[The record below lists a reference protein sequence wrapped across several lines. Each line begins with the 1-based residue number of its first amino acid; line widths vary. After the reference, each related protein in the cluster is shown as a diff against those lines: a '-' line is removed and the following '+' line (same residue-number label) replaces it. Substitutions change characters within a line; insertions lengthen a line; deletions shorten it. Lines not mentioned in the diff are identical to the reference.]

1 MTVDS
6 VAFRFPAELKVVVA
20 VDEAVLD
27 SSPVGIG
34 DPLAQGCTFDAVT
47 EPPDPV
53 PVE

>member
-1 MTVDS
+1 MTVEA
-6 VAFRFPAELKVVVA
+6 VAFRFPAEVKVVVA

-34 DPLAQGCTFDAVT
+34 DPLVQDCTLDAVT